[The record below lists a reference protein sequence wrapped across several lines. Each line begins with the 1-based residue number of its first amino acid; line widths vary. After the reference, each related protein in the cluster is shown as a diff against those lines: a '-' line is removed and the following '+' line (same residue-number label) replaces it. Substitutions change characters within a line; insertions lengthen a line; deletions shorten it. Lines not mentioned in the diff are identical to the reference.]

1 MAPTRQRKTKH
12 LILILAREFASK
24 LATPM
29 FVADAAGDVVF
40 YNEAA
45 EEILGR
51 PFTEGMEMS
60 ADEWVS
66 LFQLETVDGLPL
78 SLSEMAA
85 GVALR
90 EQRPEHRPL
99 RMTGLDGKQHK
110 VAVTAFPLFAHADE
124 FIGMVAIFWE
134 QAKSG
139 ES

>member
-1 MAPTRQRKTKH
+1 MTHRQAKQKH

-29 FVADAAGDVVF
+29 FVADADGDVVF

-51 PFTEGMEMS
+51 PFSEGMQMS
-60 ADEWVS
+60 ADEWGS
-66 LFQLETVDGLPL
+66 LFELKTVDGLPM
-78 SLSEMAA
+78 SLSEMPA
-85 GVALR
+85 GIALLER
-90 EQRPEHRPL
+90 RPAHGAL
-99 RMTGLDGKQHK
+99 RMTGLDGTKHV

-124 FIGMVAIFWE
+124 VVGMVAIFWE
-134 QAKSG
+134 HAEAG

>member
-1 MAPTRQRKTKH
+1 VTHRQAKQKH

-29 FVADAAGDVVF
+29 FVADADGDVVF

-45 EEILGR
+45 EEILGK

-66 LFQLETVDGLPL
+66 LFHLEALDGLPL

-85 GVALR
+85 GVALLER
-90 EQRPEHRPL
+90 RPEHRPL
-99 RMTGLDGKQHK
+99 RMTGLDGKEHI

-124 FIGMVAIFWE
+124 FLGMVAIFWE
-134 QAKSG
+134 QPEA
-139 ES
+139 EET

>member
-1 MAPTRQRKTKH
+1 VTHRQAKQKH

-29 FVADAAGDVVF
+29 FVADADGDVVF

-45 EEILGR
+45 EEILGK

-85 GVALR
+85 GVALLER
-90 EQRPEHRPL
+90 RPEHRAL
-99 RMTGLDGKQHK
+99 RMTGLDGKEHF

-124 FIGMVAIFWE
+124 FLGMVAIFWE
-134 QAKSG
+134 QPEAG
-139 ES
+139 EP